1 MTIQKYR
8 RTAKNAANQPQIIHL
23 ESKRGIVRCYLRDF
37 RSPPPDPVSS
47 THSEFVSRL
56 QTEQPFAVQSPH
68 KSDAFRGGHFSP
80 SLNMPNSQNLSQR
93 IRRLFFKWQ
102 CSCILAAAT
111 LAAVLGTT
119 PAYALV
125 QQTDEAGGVVVA
137 DIRIEGNETI
147 PESVI
152 LQKIQS
158 QPQRAISE
166 RLIREDKRSL
176 MSTRWFFSVAER
188 IDETPQGLILVFTVH
203 ERPIVQRVEFLG
215 NKKIKLKH
223 LKAWTGLKAGS
234 PFDHIANREAVHRI
248 EQEYKDK
255 GYYFVKVQLVK
266 GGQPGEREVVF
277 RINEGPKVQVKER
290 TFEGNKF
297 WTDGDLRKNLISKEA
312 FLIFGGIYN
321 PDTIPSDI
329 EAVKQYYRGVGFFDV
344 EVSGAPLFSDDKSD
358 VNLHFTINEG
368 RRYAVREIRFQGN
381 SIISTQRLKGDSKLK
396 PGDKFNSYPLS
407 KDVTRM
413 LGFYGEMGHYFA
425 SVNPVPQFTE
435 QEGIVDLV
443 FEIDEDRPRFVRD
456 VNVTYDG
463 DYPHTKQTV
472 VLDRIQV
479 QPGDIADP
487 KKIRRGRSRLNGSGL
502 FEPGIAFDVTPVEP
516 EQSSFA
522 QNAVSRTWRGQNP
535 NDAPDDWTKR
545 FTVETHRSAYESTAI
560 GSEWNQLL
568 FANPLS
574 TDSDADS
581 EANTQDRLE
590 SSSDGEPVSD
600 EHAQTSESVARSEAA
615 TTNDPA
621 AIDVGSVPTARVEFV
636 SARLKPE
643 SATSKTSAPQT
654 PTSLFANDQTE
665 PVVRPL
671 TAPSVPTAGHSFGQ
685 PVAPEP
691 IELPEHTTVGSVAES
706 ELMGFRTVDPAA
718 LFAFETP
725 TFVASHSAEETEE
738 PIIRAQSP
746 QQNAP
751 IDPATPG
758 YRDPILEGSP
768 YRNQFQAVP
777 PGWIDINVNAAE
789 GRTGRL
795 MFGAGVNSDAGLVG
809 SFVWDESNFDLFRPP
824 TSFADIIEGRA
835 WRGGGQRFR
844 AEAAPGNQVSRY
856 AISWTDPY
864 FMYTD
869 YSFGVSAFYFNRY
882 YPDWREDRV
891 GGRVSLGRQW
901 TPEWS
906 TGVALRL
913 EEVELKNPTVPTP
926 AVIAKD
932 LGSNF
937 LSTVRANAT
946 HDTRDQSVMPSE
958 GHYADVA
965 YEQAFNEFTYPRAEA
980 EFRQYFTLYNRP
992 DGSGRQVLTL
1002 AGNLG
1007 WSGDDTPVFER
1018 YYAGGFQSF
1027 RGFSYRGVTPRV
1039 GNVGTGGTFQ
1049 ALGTAEYRVPVT
1061 ADDMINVV
1069 AFTDFGTVE
1078 EEVTLDNFRA
1088 TAGFGLRVV
1097 IPAMGPVPLAFDFA
1111 FPVKSQA
1118 YDDERIF
1125 SFYVG
1130 INR

>member
-1 MTIQKYR
+1 
-8 RTAKNAANQPQIIHL
+8 
-23 ESKRGIVRCYLRDF
+23 
-37 RSPPPDPVSS
+37 
-47 THSEFVSRL
+47 
-56 QTEQPFAVQSPH
+56 
-68 KSDAFRGGHFSP
+68 
-80 SLNMPNSQNLSQR
+80 MPNSQTLIQR
-93 IRRLFFKWQ
+93 IRRLFREWH
-102 CSCILAAAT
+102 CSSILAAAT
-111 LAAVLGTT
+111 LSATFAVGTAMT
-119 PAYALV
+119 FA
-125 QQTDEAGGVVVA
+125 QQEAESEGVTVA

-158 QPQRAISE
+158 QPQRPISE

-176 MSTRWFFSVAER
+176 MSTRWFFSVTER
-188 IDETPQGLILVFTVH
+188 LDETPDGLILVFTVH
-203 ERPIVQRVEFLG
+203 ERPIVQRVQFIINREPSVL
-215 NKKIKLKH
+215 NKMNLSAVKEKH

-234 PFDHIANREAVHRI
+234 PFDHVANQEAVRRI
-248 EQEYKDK
+248 EQEYHDK
-255 GYYFVKVQLVK
+255 GYYFVKVELVK
-266 GGQPGEREVVF
+266 GSKPGEREVVF

-297 WTDGDLRKNLISKEA
+297 WNDGDLRKNLISKEA
-312 FLIFGGIYN
+312 FLVFGGLYN
-321 PDTIPSDI
+321 PDTLPSDI
-329 EAVKQYYRGVGFFDV
+329 EAVKQYYRGVGYFDV
-344 EVSGAPLFSDDKSD
+344 EVTGVPMFSEDKSD
-358 VNLHFTINEG
+358 VNLHFTVKEG
-368 RRYAVREIRFQGN
+368 RRYTVREIRFQGN
-381 SIISTQRLKGDSKLK
+381 SIIATNKLKGESKLK
-396 PGDKFNSYPLS
+396 AGEKFNSYPLS

-413 LGFYGEMGHYFA
+413 LGYYGEMGHYFA

-435 QEGIVDLV
+435 QEGVVDLV
-443 FEIDEDRPRFVRD
+443 FEIDEDRPRYVRD

-479 QPGDIADP
+479 QPGDIANP
-487 KKIRRGRSRLNGSGL
+487 KLIRRGRSRLNGSGL
-502 FEPGIAFDVTPVEP
+502 FEPGIAFEVTPVEP

-522 QNAVSRTWRGQNP
+522 QTAVSRTWRGQSPAN
-535 NDAPDDWTKR
+535 APDDWTQQ
-545 FTVETHRSAYESTAI
+545 FAIETQRSALESTEI
-560 GSEWNQLL
+560 GSEWSEVIFVDPMRDEIVAVEKEAFSNEAAELKP
-568 FANPLS
+568 AS
-574 TDSDADS
+574 TAGMTSH
-581 EANTQDRLE
+581 R
-590 SSSDGEPVSD
+590 SDGQQNPAAQGTVHSLDRAVSD
-600 EHAQTSESVARSEAA
+600 GNIEY
-615 TTNDPA
+615 
-621 AIDVGSVPTARVEFV
+621 V
-636 SARLKPE
+636 SARPGL
-643 SATSKTSAPQT
+643 TSHPASSETSTEQRQSSDSSR
-654 PTSLFANDQTE
+654 SLFTNETPSSSVVQPMTS
-665 PVVRPL
+665 PVVP
-671 TAPSVPTAGHSFGQ
+671 AVGHSFGRKNNA
-685 PVAPEP
+685 PVEAEP
-691 IELPEHTTVGSVAES
+691 AAHKTARPVFES
-706 ELMGFRTVDPAA
+706 DLMGFRSAEPVS
-718 LFAFETP
+718 LFSMEVP
-725 TFVASHSAEETEE
+725 TFVASQCIQETDE

-746 QQNAP
+746 ESSQQAP
-751 IDPATPG
+751 VDPATPG

-768 YRNQFQAVP
+768 YRNQFQTIP
-777 PGWIDINVNAAE
+777 PGWVDINVNAAE

-795 MFGAGVNSDAGLVG
+795 MFGAGVNSDAGVVG

-869 YSFGVSAFYFNRY
+869 YSFGVSGFYFNRY

-906 TGVALRL
+906 SGLALRL
-913 EEVELKNPTVPTP
+913 EEVEMRNPTVPTP
-926 AVIAKD
+926 ADIAKD

-937 LSTVRANAT
+937 LSTVRGNIT

-958 GHYADVA
+958 GHYADLA

-992 DGSGRQVLTL
+992 DGSGRQVLTV
-1002 AGNLG
+1002 AGNVG

-1027 RGFSYRGVTPRV
+1027 RGFSFRGVTPRD
-1039 GNVGTGGTFQ
+1039 GNVGVGGTFQ
-1049 ALGTAEYRVPVT
+1049 ALGTVEYRVPVT

-1078 EEVTLDNFRA
+1078 QEVTLDNFRA
-1088 TAGFGLRVV
+1088 TAGFGVRVV

-1111 FPVKSQA
+1111 FPIKSQA
-1118 YDDERIF
+1118 YDDERVF

>member
-1 MTIQKYR
+1 
-8 RTAKNAANQPQIIHL
+8 
-23 ESKRGIVRCYLRDF
+23 
-37 RSPPPDPVSS
+37 
-47 THSEFVSRL
+47 
-56 QTEQPFAVQSPH
+56 
-68 KSDAFRGGHFSP
+68 
-80 SLNMPNSQNLSQR
+80 MPNSQTLTQR
-93 IRRLFFKWQ
+93 IRRLFHEWP
-102 CSCILAAAT
+102 CSSILAAAV
-111 LAAVLGTT
+111 LASTMSVCSDRSFAA
-119 PAYALV
+119 PV
-125 QQTDEAGGVVVA
+125 QEESQGAEVNVA

-176 MSTRWFFSVAER
+176 MSTRWFFSVTER
-188 IDETPQGLILVFTVH
+188 IDDTPQGLILVFTVH

-234 PFDHIANREAVHRI
+234 PFDHVANREAVHRI

-255 GYYFVKVQLVK
+255 GYYFVKVDLVK

-290 TFEGNKF
+290 TFEGNEF
-297 WTDGDLRKNLISKEA
+297 WNDGDLRKNLISKEA
-312 FLIFGGIYN
+312 FLIFGGLYN
-321 PDTIPSDI
+321 PDTIPADV

-344 EVSGAPLFSDDKSD
+344 EVTAVPLFSEDKSD
-358 VNLHFTINEG
+358 VNLHYTVKEG

-381 SIISTQRLKGDSKLK
+381 SIVSTQRLKGDSKLK

-413 LGFYGEMGHYFA
+413 LGYYGEMGHYFA

-487 KKIRRGRSRLNGSGL
+487 KRIRRGRSRLNGSGL

-522 QNAVSRTWRGQNP
+522 QNAMSRTWRGQSP
-535 NDAPDDWTKR
+535 SSAPDDWTRR
-545 FTVETHRSAYESTAI
+545 FTVETHRSACECTVI
-560 GSEWNQLL
+560 GSEWNHLL
-568 FANPLS
+568 Y
-574 TDSDADS
+574 
-581 EANTQDRLE
+581 
-590 SSSDGEPVSD
+590 G
-600 EHAQTSESVARSEAA
+600 ESVITKPSPDEDEREPGDEEESPELKPRVQAVADQALFGAESGSE
-615 TTNDPA
+615 DELYDHPSSRHG
-621 AIDVGSVPTARVEFV
+621 IEFV

-643 SATSKTSAPQT
+643 TASAQT
-654 PTSLFANDQTE
+654 ATVLFAGDSTV
-665 PVVRPL
+665 PVVQPL
-671 TAPSVPTAGHSFGQ
+671 TRPTAPAVGHSFGRPQAPPEAAVGGKRLLDQQ
-685 PVAPEP
+685 PEGANLQPAGSP
-691 IELPEHTTVGSVAES
+691 LTVS
-706 ELMGFRTVDPAA
+706 EFAGFQTADPRVM
-718 LFAFETP
+718 FGMEMP
-725 TFVASHSAEETEE
+725 TFVASQCIQAAEE

-746 QQNAP
+746 QAVP
-751 IDPATPG
+751 VDPATPG

-777 PGWIDINVNAAE
+777 PGWVDINVNAAE

-795 MFGAGVNSDAGLVG
+795 MFGAGVNSDAGVVG

-824 TSFADIIEGRA
+824 TSFADVIEGRA

-882 YPDWREDRV
+882 YPDWQEDRV

-906 TGVALRL
+906 SGLALRL
-913 EEVELKNPTVPTP
+913 EEVEMKNPTVPTP
-926 AVIAKD
+926 AVISKD

-937 LSTVRANAT
+937 LSTVRGNVT

-958 GHYADVA
+958 GHYADIA
-965 YEQAFNEFTYPRAEA
+965 YEQAFNEFTYPRVEG
-980 EFRQYFTLYNRP
+980 EFRKYFTLYNRP

-1027 RGFSYRGVTPRV
+1027 RGYSFRGVTPRS
-1039 GNVGTGGTFQ
+1039 GANNVGVGGTFQ
-1049 ALGTAEYRVPVT
+1049 ALGTVEYRVPVT

-1069 AFTDFGTVE
+1069 AFSDFGTVE

-1111 FPVKSQA
+1111 FPIKSQPT
-1118 YDDERIF
+1118 DDERVF

>member
-1 MTIQKYR
+1 
-8 RTAKNAANQPQIIHL
+8 
-23 ESKRGIVRCYLRDF
+23 
-37 RSPPPDPVSS
+37 
-47 THSEFVSRL
+47 
-56 QTEQPFAVQSPH
+56 
-68 KSDAFRGGHFSP
+68 
-80 SLNMPNSQNLSQR
+80 MPNSQTLTQR
-93 IRRLFFKWQ
+93 IRRLFCEWQ
-102 CSCILAAAT
+102 CSGILVATT

-119 PAYALV
+119 PVCAFV
-125 QQTDEAGGVVVA
+125 QQTDEAGGVVVT

-158 QPQRAISE
+158 QPQRSISE

-176 MSTRWFFSVAER
+176 MSTRWFFSVTER

-255 GYYFVKVQLVK
+255 GYYFVQVALVK

-277 RINEGPKVQVKER
+277 RITEGPKVQVKER

-312 FLIFGGIYN
+312 FLIFGGLYN

-344 EVSGAPLFSDDKSD
+344 EVSGVPLFSDDKSD

-381 SIISTQRLKGDSKLK
+381 SVVSTQRLKTDSKLK

-413 LGFYGEMGHYFA
+413 LGYYGEMGHYFA

-456 VNVTYDG
+456 VNVAYDG

-522 QNAVSRTWRGQNP
+522 QNAISRTWRGQNP
-535 NDAPDDWTKR
+535 ADAPDDWTKR
-545 FTVETHRSAYESTAI
+545 FTIETHRSAYESTAV
-560 GSEWNQLL
+560 GAEWNELL
-568 FANPLS
+568 FSPPVVSETDNNPQ
-574 TDSDADS
+574 S
-581 EANTQDRLE
+581 EANAE
-590 SSSDGEPVSD
+590 SDAE
-600 EHAQTSESVARSEAA
+600 AFSEVDSHEEAA
-615 TTNDPA
+615 LEEQPQTTEAAEQNAAPA
-621 AIDVGSVPTARVEFV
+621 IIPGAARHVDAISNTRVEFV

-643 SATSKTSAPQT
+643 SASPAS
-654 PTSLFANDQTE
+654 PTSVFSNEQTE

-671 TAPSVPTAGHSFGQ
+671 TTASLPAAGHSFGQ
-685 PVAPEP
+685 PLATAP
-691 IELPEHTTVGSVAES
+691 IEVPEYAPGGVAAES
-706 ELMGFRTVDPAA
+706 ELMGFRTVDPTA

-725 TFVASHSAEETEE
+725 TFVASHSVEEAEE
-738 PIIRAQSP
+738 PIFRAQSP
-746 QQNAP
+746 QRNAP

-777 PGWIDINVNAAE
+777 PGWVDINVNAAE

-809 SFVWDESNFDLFRPP
+809 SFVWDESNFDILRPP

-864 FMYTD
+864 FLYTD

-891 GGRVSLGRQW
+891 GGRISLGRQW

-913 EEVELKNPTVPTP
+913 EEVEMRNPTVPTP

-946 HDTRDQSVMPSE
+946 HDTRDQAVMPSE
-958 GHYADVA
+958 GHYADIA

-992 DGSGRQVLTL
+992 DGSGRQVLTV

-1027 RGFSYRGVTPRV
+1027 RGFAFRGVTPRS

-1111 FPVKSQA
+1111 FPIKSQP
-1118 YDDERIF
+1118 YDDERVF

>member
-1 MTIQKYR
+1 M
-8 RTAKNAANQPQIIHL
+8 P
-23 ESKRGIVRCYLRDF
+23 
-37 RSPPPDPVSS
+37 
-47 THSEFVSRL
+47 HS
-56 QTEQPFAVQSPH
+56 QT
-68 KSDAFRGGHFSP
+68 
-80 SLNMPNSQNLSQR
+80 LTQR
-93 IRRLFFKWQ
+93 IRRLLLKWP
-102 CSCILAAAT
+102 CSGILAAAT
-111 LAAVLGTT
+111 LTSVMTACSERSFATTIQQESQGTE
-119 PAYALV
+119 V
-125 QQTDEAGGVVVA
+125 IVV

-158 QPQRAISE
+158 QPQREISE

-176 MSTRWFFSVAER
+176 MSTRWFFSVTER
-188 IDETPQGLILVFTVH
+188 IDETPQGLILIFTVH
-203 ERPIVQRVEFLG
+203 ERPIVQRVEFIG

-234 PFDHIANREAVHRI
+234 PFDHVANREAVHRI

-255 GYYFVKVQLVK
+255 GYYFVKVELAK
-266 GGQPGEREVVF
+266 GGQPGEREVIF

-297 WTDGDLRKNLISKEA
+297 WNDGDLRKNLISKEA
-312 FLIFGGIYN
+312 FLIFGGLYN

-329 EAVKQYYRGVGFFDV
+329 EAVKQYYRGVGYFDV
-344 EVSGAPLFSDDKSD
+344 EVSGTPLFSDDKSD
-358 VNLHFTINEG
+358 VNLHFTIKEG

-381 SIISTQRLKGDSKLK
+381 SVVSTQRLKSDSKLK

-407 KDVTRM
+407 KDVTRI
-413 LGFYGEMGHYFA
+413 LGYYGEMGHYFA

-487 KKIRRGRSRLNGSGL
+487 KRIRRGRSRLNGSGL

-522 QNAVSRTWRGQNP
+522 QNAVSRTWRGQSP
-535 NDAPDDWTKR
+535 AATPDDWTRR
-545 FTVETHRSAYESTAI
+545 FTIETHRSAYESTAI

-568 FANPLS
+568 FANPVNAEQV
-574 TDSDADS
+574 TAESDERTTELTS
-581 EANTQDRLE
+581 VPQ
-590 SSSDGEPVSD
+590 SSPNAQAAPEPVID
-600 EHAQTSESVARSEAA
+600 NHRQSENRQSNNRQSASG
-615 TTNDPA
+615 
-621 AIDVGSVPTARVEFV
+621 IEFA
-636 SARLKPE
+636 SARLNPE
-643 SATSKTSAPQT
+643 TSPPEITT
-654 PTSLFANDQTE
+654 PLFSGNADA
-665 PVVRPL
+665 PVVQPL
-671 TAPSVPTAGHSFGQ
+671 TRPELPATGHSFGRPQ
-685 PVAPEP
+685 PISDSIPNPVKSAPP
-691 IELPEHTTVGSVAES
+691 DRSVQPTTGS
-706 ELMGFRTVDPAA
+706 ELMSFQTVEPRH

-725 TFVASHSAEETEE
+725 TFVASQSIQDSEE

-746 QQNAP
+746 QYAP
-751 IDPATPG
+751 VDPAMPG

-777 PGWIDINVNAAE
+777 PGWVDINVNAAE

-795 MFGAGVNSDAGLVG
+795 MFGAGVNSDAGVVG

-869 YSFGVSAFYFNRY
+869 YSFGVSAFYFNRF
-882 YPDWREDRV
+882 YPNWQEDRV
-891 GGRVSLGRQW
+891 GGRISLGRQW

-906 TGVALRL
+906 SGIALRL
-913 EEVELKNPTVPTP
+913 EEVEMKNPTTPTP

-937 LSTVRANAT
+937 LSTVRGNVT

-958 GHYADVA
+958 GHYADMA
-965 YEQAFNEFTYPRAEA
+965 YEQAFNEFTYPRVEG
-980 EFRQYFTLYNRP
+980 EFRKYFTLYNRP

-1027 RGFSYRGVTPRV
+1027 RGYSFRGVTPRS
-1039 GNVGTGGTFQ
+1039 GANNVGVGGTFQ
-1049 ALGTAEYRVPVT
+1049 ALGTVEYRVPVT

-1069 AFTDFGTVE
+1069 AFSDFGTVE

-1111 FPVKSQA
+1111 FPIKSQPT
-1118 YDDERIF
+1118 DDERVF

>member
-1 MTIQKYR
+1 
-8 RTAKNAANQPQIIHL
+8 
-23 ESKRGIVRCYLRDF
+23 
-37 RSPPPDPVSS
+37 
-47 THSEFVSRL
+47 
-56 QTEQPFAVQSPH
+56 
-68 KSDAFRGGHFSP
+68 
-80 SLNMPNSQNLSQR
+80 MPNSQTLTQR
-93 IRRLFFKWQ
+93 IRRLFYKWL
-102 CSCILAAAT
+102 CSGILAAVALT
-111 LAAVLGTT
+111 SVMAACSERSFAA
-119 PAYALV
+119 PV
-125 QQTDEAGGVVVA
+125 QQESQDAEVTVA

-176 MSTRWFFSVAER
+176 MSTRWFFSVTER

-203 ERPIVQRVEFLG
+203 ERPIVQRVEFVG

-234 PFDHIANREAVHRI
+234 PFDHVANREAVHRI

-255 GYYFVKVQLVK
+255 GYYFIKVELVK

-297 WTDGDLRKNLISKEA
+297 WNDGDLRKNLISKEA
-312 FLIFGGIYN
+312 FLIFGGLYN

-344 EVSGAPLFSDDKSD
+344 EVSAVPMFSEDKSD
-358 VNLHFTINEG
+358 VNLHYTVNEG
-368 RRYAVREIRFQGN
+368 QRYAVREIRFQGN
-381 SIISTQRLKGDSKLK
+381 SIISTQRLTGDSKLNA
-396 PGDKFNSYPLS
+396 GDKFNSYPLS

-413 LGFYGEMGHYFA
+413 LGYYGEMGHYFA

-487 KKIRRGRSRLNGSGL
+487 KRIRRGRSRLNGSGL

-522 QNAVSRTWRGQNP
+522 QNAVSRTWRGQSP
-535 NDAPDDWTKR
+535 AAAPDDWTKR
-545 FTVETHRSAYESTAI
+545 FTIETHRSAYESTAI

-568 FANPLS
+568 FAS
-574 TDSDADS
+574 
-581 EANTQDRLE
+581 
-590 SSSDGEPVSD
+590 PVNA
-600 EHAQTSESVARSEAA
+600 EHAAAGPHERPTELTSVHQSEVKAEPAQNISRQT
-615 TTNDPA
+615 
-621 AIDVGSVPTARVEFV
+621 GSGIEFV
-636 SARLKPE
+636 SARLNPD
-643 SATSKTSAPQT
+643 SAPPETAT
-654 PTSLFANDQTE
+654 PLFSDNAGT
-665 PVVRPL
+665 PVAQPL
-671 TAPSVPTAGHSFGQ
+671 TRPELPTTGHSFGRPQ
-685 PVAPEP
+685 PTSDTTPIRGRSTPPDQSAEP
-691 IELPEHTTVGSVAES
+691 TTTS
-706 ELMGFRTVDPAA
+706 ELMSFQTVDPRN
-718 LFAFETP
+718 LFAFEMP
-725 TFVASHSAEETEE
+725 TFVASECIQASAE

-746 QQNAP
+746 QAAP
-751 IDPATPG
+751 VDPATPG

-777 PGWIDINVNAAE
+777 PGWVDINVNAAE

-795 MFGAGVNSDAGLVG
+795 MFGAGVNSDAGVVG

-864 FMYTD
+864 FLYTD

-882 YPDWREDRV
+882 YPDWQEDRV

-906 TGVALRL
+906 SGLALRL
-913 EEVELKNPTVPTP
+913 EEVEMKNPTIPTP

-965 YEQAFNEFTYPRAEA
+965 YEQAFNEFTYPRVEG
-980 EFRQYFTLYNRP
+980 EFRKYFTLYNRP

-1027 RGFSYRGVTPRV
+1027 RGFAFRGVTPRD
-1039 GNVGTGGTFQ
+1039 GNVGVGGTFQ
-1049 ALGTAEYRVPVT
+1049 ALGTVEYRVPVT

-1069 AFTDFGTVE
+1069 AFSDFGTVE

-1111 FPVKSQA
+1111 FPIKSQPT
-1118 YDDERIF
+1118 DDERVF